1 MRENVVI
8 LIVEDD
14 EGHYILTKHC
24 LRQADISNEILW
36 FADGQEVL
44 DFLYKQGDGD
54 KLDEAKKY
62 LMLLDIR
69 LPKVDGMK
77 ILETIKK
84 DDKLQKIPVIMLTT
98 SDDQLQAGV
107 CYELGCNA
115 HIIKPV
121 GDVLIKA
128 VQWAGQRL

>member
-24 LRQADISNEILW
+24 LRRADISNEILW
-36 FADGQEVL
+36 FADGQKAL
-44 DFLYKQGDGD
+44 DFLYKQSDGAEF
-54 KLDEAKKY
+54 DEAKKY

-69 LPKVDGMK
+69 LPKIDGMK

-84 DDKLQKIPVIMLTT
+84 DDKLQKISVIMLTT
-98 SDDQLQAGV
+98 SDDQRQAGL
-107 CYELGCNA
+107 CYELGCDG
-115 HIIKPV
+115 HVIKPV

-128 VQWAGQRL
+128 VQGAGERF

>member
-24 LRQADISNEILW
+24 LRRADICNEILW
-36 FADGQEVL
+36 FSDGQKAL
-44 DFLYKQGDGD
+44 DFLHKQGDGSEF
-54 KLDEAKKY
+54 DEAKNY

-69 LPKVDGMK
+69 LPKVDGIK
-77 ILETIKK
+77 ILETMKK

-98 SDDQLQAGV
+98 SNDQLQARV
-107 CYELGCNA
+107 CYELGCDG
-115 HIIKPV
+115 HVIKPV
-121 GDVLIKA
+121 GDVLIKT
-128 VQWAGQRL
+128 VQRAGQCL

>member
-1 MRENVVI
+1 MRESVVI

-24 LRQADISNEILW
+24 LRRADISNEILW
-36 FADGQEVL
+36 FSDGQKAL
-44 DFLYKQGDGD
+44 DFLHKQGDGSEF
-54 KLDEAKKY
+54 DEAKKY

-69 LPKVDGMK
+69 LPKIDGMK
-77 ILETIKK
+77 TLEMIKK

-107 CYELGCNA
+107 CYELGCDG
-115 HIIKPV
+115 HVIKPV

-128 VQWAGQRL
+128 VQRAGQRL

>member
-8 LIVEDD
+8 LIVEDN

-24 LRQADISNEILW
+24 LRRADISNEILW
-36 FADGQEVL
+36 FSDGQKAL
-44 DFLYKQGDGD
+44 DFLYKQGDGAEF
-54 KLDEAKKY
+54 DEAKKY
-62 LMLLDIR
+62 LILLDIC

-98 SDDQLQAGV
+98 SDDQLQARV
-107 CYELGCNA
+107 CHKLGCDG
-115 HIIKPV
+115 HVIKPV

-128 VQWAGQRL
+128 VQRAEQRL

>member
-14 EGHYILTKHC
+14 EGHYILTKRC

-44 DFLYKQGDGD
+44 DFLYKQGDGSEF
-54 KLDEAKKY
+54 DEAKKY

-69 LPKVDGMK
+69 LPKIDGIK
-77 ILETIKK
+77 TLETIKK
-84 DDKLQKIPVIMLTT
+84 DDKLKKIPVIMLTT
-98 SDDQLQAGV
+98 NDDQLQARV
-107 CYELGCNA
+107 CYELGCDG
-115 HIIKPV
+115 HVIKPV

-128 VQWAGQRL
+128 VQRAEQPL